1 MKPTTKYQKQLV
13 SWQYG
18 RDESPMMYILHELL
32 RAKKHGADDVT
43 IPAGSEIVYSSS
55 RYTIHQDAD
64 GYYYLSELLP
74 VGTHQERNDAAEN
87 RAHCKHIAESL
98 DEYVNDCVKRC
109 PHCGE
114 IHVRDWSDVGDVF
127 KCPNCDDVDSVDNWE
142 WLTVWDYLTDAYDVE
157 FRVGS
162 DKEVRSVRVMVA
174 CGGPNIYINTASGDV
189 ELYWWTDTARYGLS
203 RDAINAVNEWAA
215 DYWGCL

>member
-1 MKPTTKYQKQLV
+1 MKTQLNTEKALV
-13 SWQYG
+13 SWYPG
-18 RDESPMMYILHELL
+18 RDESPMMFILRELL
-32 RAKKHGADDVT
+32 ESRQYGIKGT
-43 IPAGSEIVYSSS
+43 EIPADAVVVYSSN

-74 VGTHQERNDAAEN
+74 VENHRERNDAAEN
-87 RAHCKHIAESL
+87 RARCKHIADSL

-114 IHVRDWSDVGDVF
+114 IHVRDWSDVGD
-127 KCPNCDDVDSVDNWE
+127 KYRCPHCGAVHAVEDLDHLSI
-142 WLTVWDYLTDAYDVE
+142 WDYLTDAYDVE
-157 FRVGS
+157 FCVGS

-189 ELYWWTDTARYGLS
+189 ELHWWTDAARYGLS
-203 RDAINAVNEWAA
+203 RDVIDAVNEWAA
-215 DYWGCL
+215 EYWGCV

>member
-1 MKPTTKYQKQLV
+1 MKLTTKYEKQLV

-18 RDESPMMYILHELL
+18 RDESPAMFILRSLL
-32 RAKKHGADDVT
+32 QAKKHGAAGT
-43 IPAGSEIVYSSS
+43 LIPDNAIVVYSSK
-55 RYTIHQDAD
+55 RYTIHRDAD
-64 GYYYLSELLP
+64 GAYYLSELLP
-74 VGTHQERNDAAEN
+74 VEGRNADAEN
-87 RAHCKHIAESL
+87 RAHCKHIADSL
-98 DEYVNDCVKRC
+98 EEYVNDCAKRC

-127 KCPNCDDVDSVDNWE
+127 QCPNCGDVDSVDSWE
-142 WLTVWDYLTDAYDVE
+142 WLSVGDYLTDAYDVE

-189 ELYWWTDTARYGLS
+189 ELYWWTETARYGLS
-203 RDAINAVNEWAA
+203 RDAIDAVNEWAA